1 MDTLSNKVAI
11 VTGAGRGMGRCIAE
25 LFAKEGAKVYVFD
38 LHFAENL
45 LFDYYFDDLP
55 EPNYFRFD

>member
-25 LFAKEGAKVYVFD
+25 LFAKEGAKVYAFD
-38 LHFAENL
+38 LQFAEN
-45 LFDYYFDDLP
+45 
-55 EPNYFRFD
+55 EHIVMG